1 MPLKNKTSLI
11 ILGLVGQL
19 FFSGYV
25 AAKPLE
31 ANHNPSKEDILLCAL
46 PPEQHHRTLIAFYP
60 LVVEDEI
67 MGAVAVYDDV
77 TTERPAD
84 CWELYDSEGDLLA
97 VTWFDKFGIE
107 RMAVDQGL
115 LEEAEGPEGVFVVF
129 LEGESL

>member
-1 MPLKNKTSLI
+1 MPPKKKTLI
-11 ILGLVGQL
+11 SLGLVGQL

-31 ANHNPSKEDILLCAL
+31 VNPSKEEILLSAL
-46 PPEQHHRTLIAFYP
+46 APEQHHRTLIAFYP
-60 LVVEDEI
+60 LVIEDEI

-84 CWELYDSEGDLLA
+84 CWELYDGEGNLLA
-97 VTWFDKFGIE
+97 VTWFDNFGIE

-115 LEEAEGPEGVFVVF
+115 LEDAEGPEGVFVVF